1 MSHLLLALLVAGA
14 EPEAANPLY
23 RSLLEPGLAVGG
35 DVRVKLPAPTLPDGL
50 DAAKQ
55 KAVLEKVIGTDYA
68 YDDFTRNSVVAP
80 YKMVIRD
87 EKSADEKTPVR
98 AVDVWFVAHGDFA
111 ALDDE
116 KFLDR
121 LLNSGRGTGG
131 KTAEVPAE
139 ELAKRKIAVPPEL
152 AKREH
157 FGRVEFDFLDK
168 VRLGVTGHTLW
179 SKSADSLVAAV
190 EVDPRFENVWQPIAK
205 AGAGVKP
212 GDPVPYTGVGLYV
225 KLTKLAEPAGA
236 VFVEQHVVFAEPAG
250 WFDGANLLRSKLP
263 PAMTKTVRSMRAE
276 WAKGK

>member
-1 MSHLLLALLVAGA
+1 MSLFLALLVAGA
-14 EPEAANPLY
+14 EPDAANPLY
-23 RSLLEPGLAVGG
+23 KALLEPGLAVGG
-35 DVRVKLPAPTLPDGL
+35 DARVKLPPPTMPDGL

-55 KAVLEKVIGTDYA
+55 KAVIEKLIGNDYA
-68 YDDFTRNSVVAP
+68 YDEFTRNSVVAP
-80 YKMVIRD
+80 FKMVIRD
-87 EKSADEKTPVR
+87 EKSGGDKLPVR
-98 AVDVWFVAHGDFA
+98 GVDVWFVAHGNFA
-111 ALDDE
+111 SLDDE

-131 KTAEVPAE
+131 KTTEIPAAE
-139 ELAKRKIAVPPEL
+139 LTRRKIAIPPEF

-157 FGRVEFDFLDK
+157 FGQVEFDFLDR
-168 VRLGVTGHTLW
+168 VRLTVTGHTVW

-205 AGAGVKP
+205 ADGGVKL
-212 GDPVPYTGVGLYV
+212 GDPVPYSGVGLYV
-225 KLTKLAEPAGA
+225 KLTRLAEPAGA
-236 VFVEQHVVFAEPAG
+236 VFVEQHVVFTEPTG